1 MLLTILL
8 LSFVPNIA
16 SFNMTSHI
24 TLPENTIII
33 DDEIDN
39 DLMTRAIGELYLT
52 ETSDIYMYI
61 NSNGGSVHAGNRL
74 IEQMKYMMSQDRAI
88 KCIGHKMISMAFV
101 IFQYCT
107 HRYSLST
114 SVAMQ
119 HQMSL
124 MVAGAIENINS
135 YMMMAKSMYKEMVI
149 HQANRI
155 GMKVSEFREKVKTD
169 WWTYGYD
176 IVKNN
181 ISDKIVSVG
190 CETLKKCPFT

>member
-155 GMKVSEFREKVKTD
+155 GMKVSEFRENRV
-169 WWTYGYD
+169 
-176 IVKNN
+176 
-181 ISDKIVSVG
+181 
-190 CETLKKCPFT
+190 